1 MMEGES
7 SLDRFRD
14 DYLRLDE
21 YGGREWAGS
30 GYRKKLYGFANGSYI
45 DADGTVV
52 AVNKSMDNTTPTESR
67 LRRLLDADRYTRG
80 ERTML
85 GDVLEEG
92 LIGDFSESYGN
103 AEVLPGSG
111 KTFENA
117 RKDFKSMLKALLDME
132 GNPGKDYFEVKGE
145 EPRSIRMRSESHL
158 MQ

>member
-7 SLDRFRD
+7 NLDGFR

-21 YGGREWAGS
+21 YGGSEWAGS
-30 GYRKKLYGFANGSYI
+30 GYRKKMYGFANGSYI

-52 AVNKSMDNTTPTESR
+52 AVNSNSDASTSAESR
-67 LRRLLDADRYTRG
+67 LCRLLDADRYTHG

-85 GDVLEEG
+85 GDVLEKG
-92 LIGDFSESYGN
+92 LIGDFAESYEN

-111 KTFENA
+111 STFENA
-117 RKDFKSMLKALLDME
+117 RKDFRSMLGKLRDME
-132 GNPGKDYFEVKGE
+132 SNPGKDYYEVKGT
-145 EPRSIRMRSESHL
+145 EPRSTRMHSESRL